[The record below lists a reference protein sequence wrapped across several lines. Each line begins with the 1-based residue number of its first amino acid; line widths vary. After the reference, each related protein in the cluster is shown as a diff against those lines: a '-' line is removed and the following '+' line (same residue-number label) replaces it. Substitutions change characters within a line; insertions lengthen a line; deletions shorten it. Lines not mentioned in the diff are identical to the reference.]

1 MKILSLNRDKDMLKN
16 IQDQPTRLWTLDS
29 NARSVFISPLHQKHK
44 IASDKMSSNCYSNK
58 TWRNWCNLLADS
70 LGNLDF
76 KEKIEEIIS
85 NKEFEN
91 YYLYN
96 FDNEVYKKLSKAIQ
110 EYELDKRKNTFFA
123 DISKESQECVL
134 LILPILACRNNID
147 IHIDSSNGNVNIDI
161 NHNLN
166 GILNLQV
173 ASGKLIYFSYVGE
186 NDKIFKIT
194 GKIKLKSDYDLI
206 ELNRVCSL
214 L

>member
-16 IQDQPTRLWTLDS
+16 IQDQPTQLCMLDS
-29 NARSVFISPLHQKHK
+29 NARSVFTSTFHQKNK
-44 IASDKMSSNCYSNK
+44 IASDEMLTYFYSNK
-58 TWRNWCNLLADS
+58 NWRNWCNLLTTS
-70 LGNLDF
+70 LENLDF
-76 KEKIEEIIS
+76 KEKLKKIIS
-85 NKEFEN
+85 NKEAKK
-91 YYLYN
+91 YLHS
-96 FDNEVYKKLSKAIQ
+96 FDNDLYKNLSQAIE
-110 EYELDKRKNTFFA
+110 EYESSKIKNTFFA

-134 LILPILACRNNID
+134 RILPILACRNNID
-147 IHIDSSNGNVNIDI
+147 IHIDSSNGNINIDI
-161 NHNLN
+161 NHTSN

>member
-16 IQDQPTRLWTLDS
+16 IQDQPSRRWTLDS
-29 NARSVFISPLHQKHK
+29 NARSVFTSPLHRKHK
-44 IASDKMSSNCYSNK
+44 IASDEMLLNFDSNK
-58 TWRNWCNLLADS
+58 SWKNWCNLLTTS
-70 LGNLDF
+70 LENLDF
-76 KEKIEEIIS
+76 KEKLKEIIS
-85 NKEFEN
+85 NKEATK
-91 YYLYN
+91 YLHS
-96 FDNEVYKKLSKAIQ
+96 FDNDLYQNLFQAIE
-110 EYELDKRKNTFFA
+110 EYESSKIKNTFFA

-134 LILPILACRNNID
+134 RILPILVCRNNID
-147 IHIDSSNGNVNIDI
+147 IHIDSSNGNINIDI
-161 NHNLN
+161 NHTSN